1 MALPSQARSRESL
14 DRMLSALEALL
25 SERSFDK
32 ITIADLADRA
42 EVSVGSIYAR
52 FADKQALLIGMHR
65 LIHER
70 SGACRQRL
78 INPKIWEARTLD
90 EVIAGAIRAGIR
102 YYRRHGKIL
111 RAVSLNAPPEVV
123 MMVAAEIRDFNVGM
137 TLVIASKSK
146 PSDPRDVFVA
156 VESIVRVGVALFNSR
171 LSQTETGLV
180 SPVSD
185 RRLTQDL
192 TTIAHAFLRPILSE
206 ESS

>member
-1 MALPSQARSRESL
+1 
-14 DRMLSALEALL
+14 
-25 SERSFDK
+25 
-32 ITIADLADRA
+32 
-42 EVSVGSIYAR
+42 
-52 FADKQALLIGMHR
+52 
-65 LIHER
+65 
-70 SGACRQRL
+70 
-78 INPKIWEARTLD
+78 
-90 EVIAGAIRAGIR
+90 
-102 YYRRHGKIL
+102 
-111 RAVSLNAPPEVV
+111 